1 MSVNPVNGSIAAF
14 VQRTASGGASQPQ
27 PSAMAS
33 AVQEATETP
42 QTTLKE
48 AQKGDQVAIRK
59 LRQEQQAKQQ
69 QSAQAKTTEP
79 GKGSHIDSDA

>member
-1 MSVNPVNGSIAAF
+1 MSVNPVNSSIATF
-14 VQRTASGGASQPQ
+14 VQRVASGGTSQSQ

-42 QTTLKE
+42 DVTLKE
-48 AQKGDQVAIRK
+48 AQKGDKIAIRK
-59 LRQEQQAKQQ
+59 LQQEQQAKQQ
-69 QSAQAKTTEP
+69 QSAHAKAPEP